1 MKVKEF
7 DLASRFFEFDDLREL
22 LKYSAKKYGDKTSFV
37 TKIKTKGSKEVSY
50 METGYKDLYNEMI
63 YLGTALREKGY
74 IDRKVAV
81 IGENSYHWCLAYF
94 TAACGLGVT
103 VPLDKALEKDEIISC
118 LNRSEAT
125 VIFFDKKYEKLVQE
139 IFQSGETKIELTIMM
154 SPEGKSINIK
164 ESNSQ
169 VENKYLWINDL
180 IEEGKAIYNK
190 GVKSYEDDPIDREKM
205 AFLLFTSGTTQQSKA
220 VMLSHKNYMSCIYGM
235 CCEELFYPDD
245 VNMQILPLHHCYGML
260 GLLTFL
266 TQGMKNTFCDGLK
279 YISRNLKEYQVTVM
293 MSVPLLLENLYK
305 KINKAIVAQGMEKK
319 INFALKL
326 CNAGEKLG
334 LNFRRR
340 MFKPILDQL
349 GGQLRFFINGA
360 AALDPVVA
368 KGLNDFGILT
378 VNGYGLTE
386 TAPTIASES
395 YRHIRT
401 GSVGKLMP
409 NVEGKIFQP
418 GEDGIGELIV
428 RGDNVMLGYYGDE
441 DATKEVIVDEW
452 FHTGDLAYFDEDGY
466 LFITGRKKNVI
477 VMKNGKNVF
486 PEEIENLV
494 NVLPYVNES
503 MLFTR
508 NKHNDVVLWL
518 KVVYDKEYLRE
529 KKISLTQLEKIFERD
544 LDEINRTMPVVKRVH
559 KYFLSD
565 KSTIKTTTQKTKRN
579 LEIAQIDEE
588 LKERGINE

>member
-7 DLASRFFEFDDLREL
+7 DLASRFFEFADLREL
-22 LKYSAKKYGDKTSFV
+22 LKYSAKKYGEKTSFV
-37 TKIKTKGSKEVSY
+37 TKVKKKGSKEVAYIETSY
-50 METGYKDLYNEMI
+50 QDLYNEMI
-63 YLGTALREKGY
+63 YLGTALRKRGY
-74 IDRKVAV
+74 TDRKVAI

-125 VIFFDKKYEKLVQE
+125 VIFFDKKSEKLVQE
-139 IFQSGETKIELTIMM
+139 IFKSDKTKLEVTIKM
-154 SPEGKSINIK
+154 SPSGKPSNVEDNNFQ
-164 ESNSQ
+164 ESDG
-169 VENKYLWINDL
+169 YLWINDL
-180 IEEGKAIYNK
+180 IEEGEALYNSGIK
-190 GVKSYEDDPIDREKM
+190 TYEEAPIDREKM

-220 VMLSHKNYMSCIYGM
+220 VILSHKNYMSCIYGM

-279 YISRNLKEYQVTVM
+279 YISKNLKEYKVTVM
-293 MSVPLLLENLYK
+293 MSVPLLLESLYK
-305 KINKAIVAQGMEKK
+305 KINKAIVAQGMERK
-319 INFALKL
+319 INFALKV
-326 CNAGEKLG
+326 CNAGEKVG

-349 GGQLRFFINGA
+349 GGHLRFFINGA
-360 AALDPVVA
+360 AAIDPVVA

-395 YRHIRT
+395 YRHVRT

-409 NVEGKIFQP
+409 NVEGKIFQA

-441 DATKEVIVDEW
+441 EATKEVIVDGW

-508 NKHNDVVLWL
+508 HKHSDVVLWL

-529 KKISLTQLEKIFERD
+529 REISLTDLEKIFEKD
-544 LDEINRTMPVVKRVH
+544 LDEINDTMPAVKRVH

-565 KSTIKTTTQKTKRN
+565 RPTIKTTTQKTKRN
-579 LEIAQIDEE
+579 LEMIQIDEE
-588 LKERGINE
+588 LKERGLSD